1 MLISEAGHK
10 ALKPLSC
17 KHILQ
22 ARESVLR
29 TLHPASQDIR
39 SLMAQKK
46 QMSASQPLV
55 FPLRHYI
62 KKTPDIISG
71 ANQIRGTTQILC
83 FCLQNTQYA

>member
-1 MLISEAGHK
+1 MLCFAGYSDHN
-10 ALKPLSC
+10 AMRLVP
-17 KHILQ
+17 HQ
-22 ARESVLR
+22 AHESVLR

-83 FCLQNTQYA
+83 FCLQSTQYA